1 MEKIEIEIQ
10 YHEGG
15 DSYRPFIILP
25 ATQPWVTENQ
35 AYFMSS
41 GRSNTTDPVD
51 ARKNEYKKNTFFPT
65 AGLLREGTVLF
76 DELKKQDTNNVFTD
90 GYILKGDYVLKLAEI
105 IPKTVSQI
113 FKWRNSCSQQLTFQP
128 KYDYYGQISEYVRK
142 VSMEK
147 DHDILKKYIDEI
159 QFVCDYVCLD
169 YFTHWWQIQ
178 HSARIGG
185 GLWDKLPF
193 FREFVLNHDFNDYK
207 KNIDT
212 EFKLRE
218 TPLQPFTIHHKTPI
232 QTADATQI
240 QKYLQKN
247 RADATQP
254 FGDSIK
260 EWSKHMYETYILGNV
275 FPYAP
280 TKYSPSPDMT
290 VKPIAAKTI
299 KTRKR
304 VTNNRSRKTGTNKT
318 RIVKTRSSI
327 RKYKRK

>member
-25 ATQPWVTENQ
+25 ANQPWVTENQ

-41 GRSNTTDPVD
+41 GRSNITDPID
-51 ARKNEYKKNTFFPT
+51 ARKNEYKTNTFFPT

-76 DELKKQDTNNVFTD
+76 DELKKQDTNNIFTD

-113 FKWRNSCSQQLTFQP
+113 FKWRNACSQQLTFQP
-128 KYDYYGQISEYVRK
+128 KYDYYGQISEYVRA
-142 VSMEK
+142 VSME
-147 DHDILKKYIDEI
+147 HDSHKLKEYIDEI

-185 GLWDKLPF
+185 GLWDKIPF
-193 FREFVLNHDFNDYK
+193 FRGFVLNHDFNDYK
-207 KNIDT
+207 KNIDI

-218 TPLQPFTIHHKTPI
+218 IPLQPFIVQYKSPI
-232 QTADATQI
+232 QTADATQL
-240 QKYLQKN
+240 QRHLQKN
-247 RADATQP
+247 RADATQIL
-254 FGDSIK
+254 GDSIK
-260 EWSKHMYETYILGNV
+260 EWSKHMYATYILGNV
-275 FPYAP
+275 FPYEP
-280 TKYSPSPDMT
+280 TKYSPSPDI
-290 VKPIAAKTI
+290 PLKTI
-299 KTRKR
+299 TNRKTNTNKKTATKRKTR
-304 VTNNRSRKTGTNKT
+304 TNKT